1 MTRTT
6 WVLLVASVL
15 APGCSSSSSSGSDS
29 GWSPSVS
36 KLVLVEAGGFLL
48 PSQPTPDCPQEG
60 AEYTL
65 VVASRTLSAWR
76 CTRGSDAPYPLR
88 KESVS
93 RTLTGPEFDA
103 LVPKLEALEVVDVD
117 TCGADKAAVLV
128 TLTTPSG
135 TTEYADSFY
144 SCNDEPRPTLDS
156 LALDQAA
163 LALRQ
168 LAFVN

>member
-6 WVLLVASVL
+6 LVLLVAGVL
-15 APGCSSSSSSGSDS
+15 APGCSSRSSSDS
-29 GWSPSVS
+29 GWSPSVT
-36 KLVLVEAGGFLL
+36 KLVLAEAGGFLL
-48 PSQPTPDCPQEG
+48 PSQPTADCPHQG
-60 AEYTL
+60 VEYTL
-65 VVASRTLSAWR
+65 LVASRMLSAWR
-76 CTRGSDAPYPLR
+76 CTPGSEAPHPLR

-144 SCNDEPRPTLDS
+144 SCNDDDPRPTLDTV
-156 LALDQAA
+156 ALDQAA